1 MSCAG
6 LFQGQSVSCADPL
19 SVGLVQRLFLANLED
34 VASFTYD
41 GTDVNKVTAIA
52 MKAGKLFYEFE
63 GVKQSIN
70 VTSEYVPKPY
80 SVAYKSTIDF
90 SVFEVDAATRRNLE
104 AMAFQKTIAITFG
117 VNDTSLSDG
126 AFEIHGIRAG
136 LDVITNVRIPSD
148 NETGA
153 AYRVQLA
160 SPDAGGIETALPYVF
175 WDTDYDI
182 TLAALVALKTV

>member
-41 GTDVNKVTAIA
+41 GTDANKVTAIA
-52 MKAGKLFYEFE
+52 MKASKVFYEFE
-63 GVKQSIN
+63 GVKQSIS

-117 VNDTSLSDG
+117 VNDTSLGDG
-126 AFEIHGIRAG
+126 AYEIHGIRAG
-136 LDVITNVRIPSD
+136 LDVITNIRIPSD

-175 WDTDYDI
+175 WDTDYDT
-182 TLAALVALKTV
+182 TLAALEALKTA

>member
-34 VASFTYD
+34 VASFTFD

>member
-175 WDTDYDI
+175 WDTDYDT